1 MQSLEIKQP
10 LPARALVWSLK
21 WLSGFI
27 FSFILSV
34 AGLTLI
40 GYGSFSF
47 IFVLVCTQIL
57 FWRVFHNF
65 GLISILVFD
74 AVMVFLFLVLR
85 LYVVLG
91 PDL

>member
-1 MQSLEIKQP
+1 MKSLEIQQP
-10 LPARALVWSLK
+10 MPSRVLVWSLK
-21 WLSGFI
+21 WLSGFV
-27 FSFILSV
+27 FSFMLSV

-47 IFVLVCTQIL
+47 VFVLVCSQIL
-57 FWRVFHNF
+57 FWKVFHNF

-74 AVMVFLFLVLR
+74 AIMVFLFLALR

>member
-1 MQSLEIKQP
+1 VQSLEIEQP
-10 LPARALVWSLK
+10 LSLKMLTWGLK
-21 WLSGFI
+21 WLSGFV

-34 AGLTLI
+34 AGLTLM

-47 IFVLVCTQIL
+47 IFVLICTQII
-57 FWRVFHNF
+57 FWRIFHSF

-74 AVMVFLFLVLR
+74 AVMVFLFLALR
-85 LYVVLG
+85 LYIVLG

>member
-1 MQSLEIKQP
+1 MQPLEIQQP
-10 LPARALVWSLK
+10 FISRLMVWSLK
-21 WLSGFI
+21 WLSGFL
-27 FSFILSV
+27 FSFMLSV
-34 AGLTLI
+34 AGLTLV

-47 IFVLVCTQIL
+47 IFVLVCSQIL
-57 FWRVFHNF
+57 FWKVFHNF

-74 AVMVFLFLVLR
+74 AVMVFLFLALR

>member
-1 MQSLEIKQP
+1 MKSLEIQQP
-10 LPARALVWSLK
+10 LLSRILIWSLK
-21 WLSGFI
+21 WLSGFV
-27 FSFILSV
+27 FSFMISV

-47 IFVLVCTQIL
+47 VFVLVCTQIL

-65 GLISILVFD
+65 GMISILVFD
-74 AVMVFLFLVLR
+74 AIMIFLFLALR

>member
-1 MQSLEIKQP
+1 MQSLEIQQP
-10 LPARALVWSLK
+10 MVTRAATWAVK
-21 WLSGFI
+21 WLSGFV
-27 FSFILSV
+27 FSFMISV
-34 AGLTLI
+34 AGLTLM

-47 IFVLVCTQIL
+47 VFVLVCTQIL
-57 FWRVFHNF
+57 FWKIFHNF

-74 AVMVFLFLVLR
+74 AVLIFLFLALR